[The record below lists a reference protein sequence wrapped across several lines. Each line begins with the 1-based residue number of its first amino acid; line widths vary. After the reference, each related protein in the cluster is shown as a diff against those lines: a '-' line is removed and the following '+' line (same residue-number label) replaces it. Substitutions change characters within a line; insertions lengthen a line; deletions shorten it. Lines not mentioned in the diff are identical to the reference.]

1 MHIQIVM
8 ATQNGARF
16 LREQLDSF
24 VAQEH
29 QDWSLLVSDDR
40 STDSTRDIVAEFAER
55 VPQEVRLVDGPG
67 KGPAANFLFLLNH
80 PNLGLFPTALSDQDD
95 IWLPDKLSRF
105 VAALGRDD
113 DCEGPLLFSGAAQI
127 IDESGHLLT
136 LFDTRPRTPSFWNA
150 LVECIAGGNTM
161 GLNREALRLVRR
173 IGVKI
178 DIPFHDW
185 WLYHLITG
193 VGGRVVYDQVP
204 LLLYRQHD
212 DSYRGANQGWKSRV
226 KRLREFTSGD
236 YRQWVRRNLAALKA
250 IEAEL
255 TPEARAA
262 ILGLQSRGSLRW
274 LRGGTDRARVYRQ
287 KPLETF
293 IIRAALLC
301 GFVI

>member
-113 DCEGPLLFSGAAQI
+113 DCEGPLLFSGATQI

-136 LFDTRPRTPSFWNA
+136 LFDTRPRTPSF
-150 LVECIAGGNTM
+150 
-161 GLNREALRLVRR
+161 
-173 IGVKI
+173 
-178 DIPFHDW
+178 
-185 WLYHLITG
+185 
-193 VGGRVVYDQVP
+193 
-204 LLLYRQHD
+204 
-212 DSYRGANQGWKSRV
+212 
-226 KRLREFTSGD
+226 
-236 YRQWVRRNLAALKA
+236 
-250 IEAEL
+250 
-255 TPEARAA
+255 
-262 ILGLQSRGSLRW
+262 
-274 LRGGTDRARVYRQ
+274 
-287 KPLETF
+287 
-293 IIRAALLC
+293 
-301 GFVI
+301 